1 MKDVKNNKGEVI
13 GQYTPME
20 DVDIE
25 YKDITFVS
33 DCIDKDGKDL
43 TKTIAVDKKGILHR
57 AVKDINTDVRNYVAG
72 LAREKADTKTA
83 VLKEYIKSL
92 GIDITLPL
100 EELKKALKQ

>member
-1 MKDVKNNKGEVI
+1 MQEVKNKAGEILGTYELTDVVKADT
-13 GQYTPME
+13 YT
-20 DVDIE
+20 
-25 YKDITFVS
+25 VS
-33 DCIDKDGKDL
+33 YADKAGNELTL
-43 TKTIAVDKKGILHR
+43 TKEVTKDDILKL
-57 AVKDINTDVRNYVAG
+57 ASQQFNTNVRNYVAG

>member
-1 MKDVKNNKGEVI
+1 MQEVKNKAGEILGTYELTEVVKADTYI
-13 GQYTPME
+13 VAYT
-20 DVDIE
+20 
-25 YKDITFVS
+25 
-33 DCIDKDGKDL
+33 DKEGNDL
-43 TKTIAVDKKGILHR
+43 TLTKEVTKEDMQKLASQQF
-57 AVKDINTDVRNYVAG
+57 NTNVRNYVAG